1 MCRGSR
7 GGGLN
12 KAIIAATRIVAPYL
26 VLGILWIFVSDT
38 ALLLAVGGDVDRLGR
53 LQTAKGWFFVTIT
66 TLMLFALSYSHLRQ
80 IQRLRELDAQTGL
93 LHRKLF
99 LEYLDDA
106 IERDGGEGEMLV
118 LILNIDAF
126 SVIARKLGKGDAEQA
141 LEEIGA
147 HLRASFTADN
157 LLSRLGTDEVAL
169 ALPLTEA
176 VEREKPLELALNAR
190 RQFLEPLLA
199 LGQRATACGGAALYP
214 RDGHD
219 AHSLLAAATSAL
231 RAARSRGPDHLNFY
245 DDRLTRA
252 DRQRQ
257 DLLLAL
263 REALRERALY
273 VHYQPQV
280 RLADN
285 RLSGCEVLVRWND
298 PQGNP
303 IPPSEFVP
311 LAEQFDLSRAL
322 SELVISRVIEDLER
336 AGLNDGTLPRVSI
349 NLTPD
354 EFSRGDFVPWL
365 REQMAPM
372 AHWPI
377 KPQIEI
383 TEYAALRNLEASIRR
398 IRELGQCGVDFALD
412 DFGTGYSSLAAL
424 KDLPVQELKI
434 DGSFTATVNTD
445 ERSLAIVKSITRLA
459 DTFNLRVLAEGIE
472 TVEQLERLRECRCA
486 EAQGFYLCRPVP
498 IDELVALLGV
508 CGGGVL
514 RF

>member
-1 MCRGSR
+1 
-7 GGGLN
+7 
-12 KAIIAATRIVAPYL
+12 
-26 VLGILWIFVSDT
+26 
-38 ALLLAVGGDVDRLGR
+38 
-53 LQTAKGWFFVTIT
+53 
-66 TLMLFALSYSHLRQ
+66 MLFALSYSHLRQ

-434 DGSFTATVNTD
+434 DGSFTEEIQKSD
-445 ERSLAIVKSITRLA
+445 EAKEQVKEMVKSLQSSGKLTIIPLVENA
-459 DTFNLRVLAEGIE
+459 GVLATLWQAGVNYI
-472 TVEQLERLRECRCA
+472 
-486 EAQGFYLCRPVP
+486 QGYYLQAPVP
-498 IDELVALLGV
+498 EMNYDFGDN
-508 CGGGVL
+508 
-514 RF
+514 

>member
-1 MCRGSR
+1 
-7 GGGLN
+7 LN
-12 KAIIAATRIVAPYL
+12 KALIAATRIVAPYL
-26 VLGILWIFVSDT
+26 VLGILWIFVSDN

-53 LQTAKGWFFVTIT
+53 LQTAKGWFFIAIT
-66 TLMLFALSYSHLRQ
+66 TVMLFALSYSHLRQ

-106 IERDGGEGEMLV
+106 IERESDEGETLV
-118 LILNIDAF
+118 LILNIDGF
-126 SVIARKLGKGDAEQA
+126 SDIARRLGKSDTEQA
-141 LEEIGA
+141 LEEVGA
-147 HLRASFTADN
+147 HLRASFTADT

-169 ALPLTEA
+169 ALPLTDA
-176 VEREKPLELALNAR
+176 AEREKPLELALAAR
-190 RQFLEPLLA
+190 RLFLEPLLNQ
-199 LGQRATACGGAALYP
+199 GQRATACGGAALYP

-231 RAARSRGPDHLNFY
+231 RAARNRGPDHLNFY

-257 DLLLAL
+257 DLLRAL
-263 REALRERALY
+263 REALRERELY

-285 RLSGCEVLVRWND
+285 RLSGCEALVRWKD
-298 PQGNP
+298 RQGKAISP
-303 IPPSEFVP
+303 AEFVP

-322 SELVISRVIEDLER
+322 SELVIGRVIEDLER
-336 AGLNDGTLPRVSI
+336 AGLTDGSLPRISI

-354 EFSRGDFVPWL
+354 EFARRDFVPWL
-365 REQMAPM
+365 RAQLAPM
-372 AHWPI
+372 AGWTI

-383 TEYAALRNLEASIRR
+383 TEHAALRDLEASIER
-398 IRELGQCGVDFALD
+398 IHELGEAGIDFALD

-434 DGSFTATVNTD
+434 DRSFTATVTTD

-472 TVEQLERLRECRCA
+472 TIDQLERLRECRCA

-498 IDELVALLGV
+498 INELIVQLQAGKAV
-508 CGGGVL
+508 FPV
-514 RF
+514 RAA